1 MRLSPRTPQDFQ
13 GQKLSEYLY
22 YYIIILFGAAGWLY
36 GWREGS
42 FLPAFYAWAAGLVL
56 SLIVSLTD
64 GSWCGW
70 IWVCGCICGPIDRS
84 RGDCVCRGAT
94 PHMSK
99 PPGQLTC
106 A

>member
-1 MRLSPRTPQDFQ
+1 MAYAAAASLIPPPRPLLPAPRPNKQDFQ

-56 SLIVSLTD
+56 SLLVS
-64 GSWCGW
+64 
-70 IWVCGCICGPIDRS
+70 
-84 RGDCVCRGAT
+84 
-94 PHMSK
+94 
-99 PPGQLTC
+99 Q
-106 A
+106 